1 MNAPKGKQ
9 SPKPGQRLVLRSLP
23 KGLIDDLPLEDKRA
37 ISEVVGKPIL
47 LKGYDEEG
55 RAKLEFTDRNDVI
68 HALYVDPRFI
78 ETFVH

>member
-9 SPKPGQRLVLRSLP
+9 SPKPGQRLALRSLP

-47 LKGYDEEG
+47 LKGYDE
-55 RAKLEFTDRNDVI
+55 
-68 HALYVDPRFI
+68 
-78 ETFVH
+78 